1 MATGGAVDAACAPAG
16 GGVDLTFGGGPPSG
30 VAVEAWGVAEAEV
43 GWLGAGAGL
52 DEVFPFDC
60 AGTEGTGG

>member
-1 MATGGAVDAACAPAG
+1 
-16 GGVDLTFGGGPPSG
+16 VDLTFGGGPPSG